1 MGGPRLRVPA
11 DGPPTDGAAL
21 PPPASARRGMVIAAL
36 TASRR
41 RARLVLAALTATAL
55 AAVLIALGIGP
66 VPLPPGTV
74 LDVLSGHLLGVR
86 AGDPPTLLADQV
98 VWTTRVPRV
107 AMAAVAGAGLAA
119 AGAVLQALVRNPLA
133 DPYLL
138 GLNSGASA
146 VVAFVVLVVGGAS
159 GLLLSGSALVGALGA
174 TVLVLGLAGGA
185 RSRGPLRLVLAGL
198 ATGYVLNAVTSLLL
212 FLTDSPEA
220 ARSVLFWL
228 LGSLASVQPLVL
240 AVAAAVTALTLTGL
254 TVAGARID
262 ALASGDDSALAA
274 GLDPERWRFGLLAAV
289 SAMVGVL
296 VAGVGGVGFV
306 GLVVP
311 HLARALVGGRH
322 RLVLPASAALGAALL
337 VAADTVARTV
347 LAPQEIPVGVVTGVL
362 GAPLLL
368 LLLYRGST
376 AATTP

>member
-1 MGGPRLRVPA
+1 MNGPTLRTTGEEATAEPRA
-11 DGPPTDGAAL
+11 STAAQR
-21 PPPASARRGMVIAAL
+21 SAGIAAL
-36 TASRR
+36 AAARR
-41 RARLVLAALTATAL
+41 RARVVITLLAVV
-55 AAVLIALGIGP
+55 AVVTVVVALGIGP
-66 VPLPPGTV
+66 VRLSAGTV
-74 LDVLSGHLLGVR
+74 LDVLARHLFGGGVESGTP
-86 AGDPPTLLADQV
+86 ALADQI

-146 VVAFVVLVVGGAS
+146 VVAFAVLVVGGAS
-159 GLLLSGSALVGALGA
+159 GLLLSGSALLGALGA

-240 AVAAAVTALTLTGL
+240 AAAAVVTAMTLTGL
-254 TVAGARID
+254 VLLGPRID
-262 ALASGDDSALAA
+262 ALSSGDDSALAA

-311 HLARALVGGRH
+311 HLARALLGGRH

-347 LAPQEIPVGVVTGVL
+347 LAPQEIPVGVITGVL

-376 AATTP
+376 TVPHR

>member
-1 MGGPRLRVPA
+1 MGEVVAPVSTVRDADDPPA
-11 DGPPTDGAAL
+11 PTRTRADVTAAL
-21 PPPASARRGMVIAAL
+21 AGARRRV
-36 TASRR
+36 
-41 RARLVLAALTATAL
+41 RLVLMGLTAIATATVL
-55 AAVLIALGIGP
+55 VAVGIGP
-66 VPLPPGTV
+66 VPLSPGTV
-74 LDVLSGHLLGVR
+74 LDVIAHHLIGTS
-86 AGDPPTLLADQV
+86 AGPDVTPLADQV
-98 VWTTRVPRV
+98 VWITRTPRV

-159 GLLLSGSALVGALGA
+159 GLLLSGSALLGALGA
-174 TVLVLGLAGGA
+174 TLLVLGLAGGA
-185 RSRGPLRLVLAGL
+185 RSRGPLRLILAGL

-228 LGSLASVQPLVL
+228 LGSLAAVQPLVL
-240 AVAAAVTALTLTGL
+240 AAAAVATVVTVTALT
-254 TVAGARID
+254 VAGPRLD
-262 ALASGDDSALAA
+262 ALSSGDDSALAA

-337 VAADTVARTV
+337 VAADTVARTA
-347 LAPQEIPVGVVTGVL
+347 LAPQEIPVGVITGVL

-368 LLLYRGST
+368 FLLYRDS
-376 AATTP
+376 AAESSR